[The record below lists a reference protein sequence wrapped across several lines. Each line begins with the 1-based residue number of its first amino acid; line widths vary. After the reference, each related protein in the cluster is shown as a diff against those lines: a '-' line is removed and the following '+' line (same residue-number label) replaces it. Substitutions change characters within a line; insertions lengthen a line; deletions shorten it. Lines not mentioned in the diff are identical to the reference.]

1 MAKDEFSNCCNSE
14 ITRPHTDN
22 FEIGL
27 EMDNTAH
34 HCLELLQDVPDND
47 LIVQP
52 EKEPDQSKQ
61 EGSEMEK
68 SLPFHWIGSS
78 GQSRLQSEFSFICNL
93 GKGGFGEVFKVKN
106 NLDSQIYAIKRIKLD
121 QKNKQLT
128 RKLRREVELLSRL
141 STSSLHVFTI
151 SVTTNI
157 RKKSHKIL
165 YVFSEIKYG
174 KNRG

>member
-1 MAKDEFSNCCNSE
+1 M
-14 ITRPHTDN
+14 
-22 FEIGL
+22 
-27 EMDNTAH
+27 
-34 HCLELLQDVPDND
+34 LQDVPDNE

-52 EKEPDQSKQ
+52 EKEPDESKQ

-141 STSSLHVFTI
+141 NHENVVRYYNSWIEVTPAEDLDLDSDETDEESSFAYQAHD
-151 SVTTNI
+151 
-157 RKKSHKIL
+157 KSLSLRFLKIIYL
-165 YVFSEIKYG
+165 DHENDFF
-174 KNRG
+174 

>member
-1 MAKDEFSNCCNSE
+1 M
-14 ITRPHTDN
+14 
-22 FEIGL
+22 
-27 EMDNTAH
+27 
-34 HCLELLQDVPDND
+34 LQDVPDND

-52 EKEPDQSKQ
+52 EKEPDESKQ

-141 STSSLHVFTI
+141 STSSPHVFT
-151 SVTTNI
+151 NL
-157 RKKSHKIL
+157 RKT
-165 YVFSEIKYG
+165 F
-174 KNRG
+174 

>member
-1 MAKDEFSNCCNSE
+1 
-14 ITRPHTDN
+14 
-22 FEIGL
+22 
-27 EMDNTAH
+27 
-34 HCLELLQDVPDND
+34 
-47 LIVQP
+47 
-52 EKEPDQSKQ
+52 
-61 EGSEMEK
+61 MEK

-141 STSSLHVFTI
+141 STIYDHMFS
-151 SVTTNI
+151 
-157 RKKSHKIL
+157 RKKKL
-165 YVFSEIKYG
+165 YLFDFSKG
-174 KNRG
+174 Q

>member
-1 MAKDEFSNCCNSE
+1 MPLDIK
-14 ITRPHTDN
+14 I
-22 FEIGL
+22 
-27 EMDNTAH
+27 DNTVH
-34 HCLELLQDVPDND
+34 YCLELLQDVPDND
-47 LIVQP
+47 LIVQL

-141 STSSLHVFTI
+141 STSPPHVFK
-151 SVTTNI
+151 NL
-157 RKKSHKIL
+157 RFFFKKL
-165 YVFSEIKYG
+165 YLFAFSKG
-174 KNRG
+174 Q

>member
-1 MAKDEFSNCCNSE
+1 M
-14 ITRPHTDN
+14 
-22 FEIGL
+22 
-27 EMDNTAH
+27 
-34 HCLELLQDVPDND
+34 LQDVPDND

-52 EKEPDQSKQ
+52 EKEQDQSKQ

-141 STSSLHVFTI
+141 NHENVVRYYNSWIEVTPAEDLDLDSDETDEESSFAYQAHD
-151 SVTTNI
+151 
-157 RKKSHKIL
+157 KSLSLRFLKI
-165 YVFSEIKYG
+165 I
-174 KNRG
+174 

>member
-1 MAKDEFSNCCNSE
+1 M
-14 ITRPHTDN
+14 
-22 FEIGL
+22 
-27 EMDNTAH
+27 
-34 HCLELLQDVPDND
+34 
-47 LIVQP
+47 IVQP

-61 EGSEMEK
+61 EGSSIAELLATKAHYSEN
-68 SLPFHWIGSS
+68 SLPFHFGSS

-93 GKGGFGEVFKVKN
+93 GKGGFGEVFKFKN

-141 STSSLHVFTI
+141 STSSLHVFTN

-157 RKKSHKIL
+157 RKKKSQNFICL
-165 YVFSEIKYG
+165 L
-174 KNRG
+174 